1 MFIYLSRTHCTRV
14 NTCLQAEED
23 RLVKNAGSRSYKK
36 YIKDHIDTGD
46 RESVKLAAV
55 VASDEAKA
63 EERLRLAA
71 LKSES
76 AAINA

>member
-14 NTCLQAEED
+14 NTCLQAEEH
-23 RLVKNAGSRSYKK
+23 RLVKNTGPRSYKQ

-55 VASDEAKA
+55 VASDKAKA

-71 LKSES
+71 LKSET

>member
-1 MFIYLSRTHCTRV
+1 MFIYLSRTHCTRA
-14 NTCLQAEED
+14 NTCLQAGEH

-71 LKSES
+71 LKSET
-76 AAINA
+76 AAIST